1 MALIPIVGNLFKIR
15 IVSKNS
21 IIVTEAFYRIN
32 IKTISI
38 PINDH
43 FAKHGKIKLQLKR
56 GYSFTT
62 FVEFEPS
69 RFWGVDVDGKNPK

>member
-1 MALIPIVGNLFKIR
+1 MK
-15 IVSKNS
+15 
-21 IIVTEAFYRIN
+21 
-32 IKTISI
+32 
-38 PINDH
+38 DH

-62 FVEFEPS
+62 FVDFEPS